1 MLKSV
6 LINCGGISLIGLLS
20 PGKTSVPGK
29 KEWASG
35 LSDVKQVGPWRSFLF
50 NCFSLMPRVSVALQ
64 MNLSLRSKGVLLS
77 MCGRMS
83 LCVLYVHLHASLCGW
98 KCQCIVKVHLGVCS
112 VYTGDILCTAC
123 KPTVFLNRIAGV
135 SVHSL
140 SLLVALYLLHPLFC
154 GCPLY

>member
-35 LSDVKQVGPWRSFLF
+35 LSDVKQVGPWGVFFLIAFRSCLV
-50 NCFSLMPRVSVALQ
+50 SL
-64 MNLSLRSKGVLLS
+64 LLS
-77 MCGRMS
+77 RWICLCALREFFF
-83 LCVLYVHLHASLCGW
+83 LCVAACLCVCCMCTCTRLCGGW

-135 SVHSL
+135 SVHYL